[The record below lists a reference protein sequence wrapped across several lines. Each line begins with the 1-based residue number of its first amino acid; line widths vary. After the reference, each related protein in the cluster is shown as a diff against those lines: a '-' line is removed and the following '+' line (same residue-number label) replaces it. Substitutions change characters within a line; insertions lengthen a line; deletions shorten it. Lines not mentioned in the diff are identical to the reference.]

1 VRSFSFIGAS
11 HDDVSDDS
19 PRSIAR
25 RVMHA
30 SDSVPRVSLIKLADG
45 DDVEIARL
53 GEALTSS
60 ERVGYFELDARDVG
74 EASTSRV
81 APFDVARTYDIART
95 FFSLPEDVKALYVH
109 SQYANES
116 GGFVPLLEEYSY
128 QKKTAALVESFDVV
142 RELSSCEI
150 EQVRDERGDDAARG
164 LGPMDWPV
172 EVPAMQSAFCSFYS
186 ACDGAARTLYRCF
199 AKALHVD
206 DEDVW
211 VKKFGNTSHCS
222 MRAMRYPSM
231 KVGDEAN
238 EEDST
243 TRRSER
249 IAASKVEIVG
259 ISEHT
264 DFEFFTLL
272 HQTCEGLELQ
282 GRDGAWRSAPA
293 YENEAI
299 FTCILSDAFEIFTN
313 GVVRAT
319 PHRVR
324 PSRDGRDRLSLVR
337 FNGLNDDAVIAPLP
351 QFVTPHRPLNAA
363 YEPRTQGDHV
373 GQNVTRASDNLA
385 DMIDKQVYPK
395 SELTRPPKRFAQLL
409 VLDVANGRILL
420 GKHTRGEFAGRYTG
434 FIAEVDSEKDLVPL
448 DVARSVALE
457 EAGLNPLACDAL
469 NDPKDLFEAARFV
482 FRGWM
487 PDGGLAVEHEFVCAF
502 RDGTSVA
509 KLFPTHARAS
519 ADIIPTWFQQQE
531 IPYADMPEDDAIW
544 YPIVLGRF
552 SKHDGV
558 DESLVIGHF
567 DFSGDEGELTDH
579 AVHEVEFR
587 HSSFNRSSTARVLAR
602 LERLEGRSV

>member
-1 VRSFSFIGAS
+1 
-11 HDDVSDDS
+11 
-19 PRSIAR
+19 
-25 RVMHA
+25 M
-30 SDSVPRVSLIKLADG
+30 
-45 DDVEIARL
+45 
-53 GEALTSS
+53 
-60 ERVGYFELDARDVG
+60 
-74 EASTSRV
+74 
-81 APFDVARTYDIART
+81 
-95 FFSLPEDVKALYVH
+95 
-109 SQYANES
+109 
-116 GGFVPLLEEYSY
+116 
-128 QKKTAALVESFDVV
+128 
-142 RELSSCEI
+142 
-150 EQVRDERGDDAARG
+150 
-164 LGPMDWPV
+164 
-172 EVPAMQSAFCSFYS
+172 
-186 ACDGAARTLYRCF
+186 
-199 AKALHVD
+199 
-206 DEDVW
+206 
-211 VKKFGNTSHCS
+211 
-222 MRAMRYPSM
+222 
-231 KVGDEAN
+231 
-238 EEDST
+238 
-243 TRRSER
+243 
-249 IAASKVEIVG
+249 EIVG

-457 EAGLNPLACDAL
+457 KAGLNPLACDAL
-469 NDPKDLFEAARFV
+469 NDPRDLFEAARFV

-502 RDGTSVA
+502 RDGSSVA

>member
-1 VRSFSFIGAS
+1 MRAS
-11 HDDVSDDS
+11 DDV
-19 PRSIAR
+19 PRI
-25 RVMHA
+25 
-30 SDSVPRVSLIKLADG
+30 SLVKLVDG
-45 DDVEIARL
+45 DDGELARL
-53 GEALTSS
+53 RDALTSTS
-60 ERVGYFELDARDVG
+60 RYGYFELDARDVG
-74 EASTSRV
+74 EASTSHV
-81 APFDVARTYDIART
+81 EPFDVARTYDIART
-95 FFSLPEDVKALYVH
+95 FFSLPEDVKALYVL

-128 QKKTAALVESFDVV
+128 QKRTAALVESFDVV
-142 RELSSCEI
+142 RELSSWEI
-150 EQVRDERGDDAARG
+150 EQVRRARGDEAARG
-164 LGPMDWPV
+164 LGPVDWPV
-172 EVPAMQSAFCSFYS
+172 EVPEMRSTFCSFYS

-199 AKALHVD
+199 AKALRVD

-211 VKKFGNTSHCS
+211 VRKFGNTSHCS

-231 KVGDEAN
+231 
-238 EEDST
+238 
-243 TRRSER
+243 RRSER
-249 IAASKVEIVG
+249 NAASKVEIVG

-272 HQTCEGLELQ
+272 HQTCEGLELK
-282 GRDGAWRSAPA
+282 GRDGTWRSAPA
-293 YENEAI
+293 YENDAI

-351 QFVTPHRPLNAA
+351 QFVTPDRPLNPA
-363 YEPRTQGDHV
+363 YGPRTQGDHV
-373 GQNVTRASDNLA
+373 GENVTRASDNLA
-385 DMIDKQVYPK
+385 DMLDKRVYPK
-395 SELTRPPKRFAQLL
+395 SELTKPPKRFAQLL
-409 VLDVANGRILL
+409 VLDVVNSRILL

-457 EAGLNPLACDAL
+457 KAGLDPLACDAL
-469 NDPKDLFEAARFV
+469 NDPRDLFEAARFV

-502 RDGTSVA
+502 RDARAVE
-509 KLFPTHARAS
+509 KLFPTDARAS
-519 ADIIPTWFQQQE
+519 PDGIIPTWFREQE

-552 SKHDGV
+552 SKRNGV

-567 DFSGDEGELTDH
+567 EFSGDEGELTDH
-579 AVHEVEFR
+579 ALREVKFR
-587 HSSFNRSSTARVLAR
+587 HGSFNRSSTASVLAR
-602 LERLEGRSV
+602 LERIKKR